1 MNFSCCQLTPEG
13 LEILL
18 GKELLSLTTLSIRDN
33 NLRKAAGYV
42 IAKLFGSK
50 GKIRVFDV
58 QNNSLGDVGVSSIA
72 GGFSSELNDMKLRIP
87 SSSSSSISPSLM
99 LSKLSLYELDLSGND
114 IGDVGVVALCSG
126 LKSFVKNAH
135 KVGRLLSLKILRLN
149 RNRITDKGASSLAQL
164 INLGNLPRSDT
175 ETGEGD
181 SICSNTKVAC
191 KSVESSLPLLLEEL
205 GLSDNCIGSHG
216 VNIILLAA
224 TRAPV
229 SPDNME
235 EKYCLPNNWSTFMD
249 NRNNIDKT
257 NVPTDLSLANPEGFD
272 NMTIGLCP
280 KTHTTSNFQNM
291 YHIPQGI
298 ILRKLDFSRCQL
310 TIESLEILT
319 AYLFSHT
326 ESNTPLSS
334 SFSPSPSNCG
344 LIDEKDIP
352 LKVLIQ
358 IDFHFSERDSDNVL
372 QMMTSSCERLGITIS
387 DENNLLDPVILLFG
401 FKYLFARFFLFST

>member
-18 GKELLSLTTLSIRDN
+18 GKELLFLTTLSIRDN

-164 INLGNLPRSDT
+164 INLGNLPRNDT

-181 SICSNTKVAC
+181 FITSSNMKAAC

-224 TRAPV
+224 TRRPL
-229 SPDNME
+229 SPDRIAEN
-235 EKYCLPNNWSTFMD
+235 KSLSNI
-249 NRNNIDKT
+249 RNTYVYTGNDIDKT
-257 NVPTDLSLANPEGFD
+257 HLPMDPSLNNPRGRESMATDMIPNAQSTL
-272 NMTIGLCP
+272 
-280 KTHTTSNFQNM
+280 NFENI

-298 ILRKLDFSRCQL
+298 ILRKLDFSRAQL

-326 ESNTPLSS
+326 ESKTPLSS
-334 SFSPSPSNCG
+334 SFSSSLPQSEDKNIG
-344 LIDEKDIP
+344 EKP
-352 LKVLIQ
+352 LKALIQ

-372 QMMTSSCERLGITIS
+372 QMMTSSCERLEITI
-387 DENNLLDPVILLFG
+387 
-401 FKYLFARFFLFST
+401 A

>member
-18 GKELLSLTTLSIRDN
+18 GKELLFLTTLSIRDN

-181 SICSNTKVAC
+181 FINSSNMKAAC

-224 TRAPV
+224 TRTPL
-229 SPDNME
+229 SPDSIAEN
-235 EKYCLPNNWSTFMD
+235 KSLSNI
-249 NRNNIDKT
+249 RNTYVYTGNDIDKT
-257 NVPTDLSLANPEGFD
+257 HLPMDSSLNNPRGRESMATDMIPNAQSTL
-272 NMTIGLCP
+272 
-280 KTHTTSNFQNM
+280 NFENI

-298 ILRKLDFSRCQL
+298 ILRKLDFSRAQL

-334 SFSPSPSNCG
+334 SFSSSLPQSEDKNIG
-344 LIDEKDIP
+344 EKP
-352 LKVLIQ
+352 LKALIQ

-372 QMMTSSCERLGITIS
+372 QMMTSSCERLEITI
-387 DENNLLDPVILLFG
+387 
-401 FKYLFARFFLFST
+401 A

>member
-18 GKELLSLTTLSIRDN
+18 GKELLFLTTLSIRDN

-224 TRAPV
+224 TRTPL
-229 SPDNME
+229 SPDSIAEN
-235 EKYCLPNNWSTFMD
+235 KSLSNI
-249 NRNNIDKT
+249 RNTYVYTGNDIDKT
-257 NVPTDLSLANPEGFD
+257 HLPMDPSLNNPRGRESMATDMIPNAQSTL
-272 NMTIGLCP
+272 
-280 KTHTTSNFQNM
+280 NFENI
-291 YHIPQGI
+291 YHIPEGI
-298 ILRKLDFSRCQL
+298 ILRKLDFSRAQL

-334 SFSPSPSNCG
+334 SFSSSLPQSEDKNIG
-344 LIDEKDIP
+344 EKP
-352 LKVLIQ
+352 LKALIQ

-372 QMMTSSCERLGITIS
+372 QMMTSSCERLEITI
-387 DENNLLDPVILLFG
+387 
-401 FKYLFARFFLFST
+401 A